1 MHLSQINEITDHRIT
16 SGSEYQWQ
24 CYPDARYLDYESDYA
39 HLSVLYSTVDQ
50 TVYCAEVSV
59 KTEAWEKDKKP
70 YRWLNPDHKDAYH
83 IESKKR
89 KVDPDQAWDDVK
101 WVDLEVEEDFFE
113 KAEAMF
119 NGEEFDNRV
128 QVPLDLDDDLMM
140 QLFMEAHK
148 RDITLNQ
155 LVEEILKKVIAESEL
170 NEFMDDY
177 PQDLV

>member
-1 MHLSQINEITDHRIT
+1 
-16 SGSEYQWQ
+16 
-24 CYPDARYLDYESDYA
+24 
-39 HLSVLYSTVDQ
+39 
-50 TVYCAEVSV
+50 
-59 KTEAWEKDKKP
+59 
-70 YRWLNPDHKDAYH
+70 
-83 IESKKR
+83 
-89 KVDPDQAWDDVK
+89 
-101 WVDLEVEEDFFE
+101 
-113 KAEAMF
+113 MF

-177 PQDLV
+177 PQDLG

>member
-1 MHLSQINEITDHRIT
+1 MSTDEEIDLSK
-16 SGSEYQWQ
+16 
-24 CYPDARYLDYESDYA
+24 YA
-39 HLSVLYSTVDQ
+39 DLGG
-50 TVYCAEVSV
+50 
-59 KTEAWEKDKKP
+59 
-70 YRWLNPDHKDAYH
+70 
-83 IESKKR
+83 
-89 KVDPDQAWDDVK
+89 DDVK

-177 PQDLV
+177 PQDLG